1 MCCFLTLLMLLGYM
15 DRMRED
21 MFDFFF
27 FFFSFNYKSR
37 YVKHV
42 LYPHT
47 HTHDSINQRVNTIT
61 SRFVLKIYW
70 SWQRRVVRRTCCH
83 KTLHTM

>member
-1 MCCFLTLLMLLGYM
+1 MCCFLTLLMLWGYM

-21 MFDFFF
+21 MLCYIW

-47 HTHDSINQRVNTIT
+47 HTHMTLTINVSIL
-61 SRFVLKIYW
+61 SHPVLFLKYIGRGRDEW
-70 SWQRRVVRRTCCH
+70 
-83 KTLHTM
+83 